1 MQEKQIASSDEGA
14 KENDLYLF
22 HEVPRILMWNFKGG
36 AGKTSITIGLASA
49 LNLLGYQVIVIDCD
63 AQINSSL
70 YFQQGIGRTQP
81 FTGTLKDYIDGH
93 GSVHAKDLLRT
104 FTFCRTPGY
113 DGSKDYFF
121 VTEESAAETI
131 PAPEHEKAVTR
142 RCTISLIPGD
152 LNLGA
157 SDFSDLESVKRMIA
171 ELTEEYDGKT
181 ILLCDCAPQLVPA
194 SNPVL
199 FAGNRL
205 LVPTLASNDSIY
217 GIPTVLNIM
226 NEVREAGVDLKL
238 LGLFINNLDMREAV
252 PKELAAQ
259 LRAAV
264 QGTDTYLFESVIRH
278 SASVE
283 KARSLGIVP
292 LVYEFGREYQMD
304 LLHLAAEV
312 VQRLAALEKEVC

>member
-1 MQEKQIASSDEGA
+1 MQDKTTASDKHT
-14 KENDLYLF
+14 KEEDLYLF
-22 HEVPRILMWNFKGG
+22 HEVPRILVWNFKGG
-36 AGKTSITIGLASA
+36 AGKTSTTVGLASA
-49 LNLLGYQVIVIDCD
+49 LNMLGYRVIVIDCD

-70 YFQQGIGRTQP
+70 YFQQGIGRAQP
-81 FTGTLKDYIDGH
+81 FTGTLKDYIDGC
-93 GSVHAKDLLRT
+93 GDVRAKDLLRT

-113 DGSKDYFF
+113 DGSKDFFF
-121 VTEESAAETI
+121 VTEESTEETI
-131 PAPEHEKAVTR
+131 PAPDIDKAVTR
-142 RCTISLIPGD
+142 QCTISLIPGD

-157 SDFSDLESVKRMIA
+157 SDFSDLGTVKRMIE
-171 ELTEEYDGKT
+171 ELTEDYDGKT
-181 ILLCDCAPQLVPA
+181 IILCDCAPQLVPA

-252 PKELAAQ
+252 PKELAVQ
-259 LRAAV
+259 LRTAV
-264 QGTDTYLFESVIRH
+264 QGTDTYLFDAVVRH

-292 LVYEFGREYQMD
+292 LVYEFGKDYQTD
-304 LLHLAAEV
+304 LV
-312 VQRLAALEKEVC
+312 RLALETVNRLIMFDKEVC